1 MEFGPS
7 SNPMPRTILRPDDA
21 VRLPRPFRIDNHDRP
36 RAASE
41 DARIKGDHSHAT
53 VAGVF
58 GDGSPSQDNGTTTSR
73 VTKSEPTL
81 LSLEETTELFRRKV
95 EDARQDTEHA
105 LAGNEDVSEVVRPK
119 LTLDLGHS
127 KIARL
132 PENVVDIIK
141 AEVERLSLSH
151 NQIWHIPLRFAECS
165 QLRYLNI
172 RSNVFREIP
181 RGIYKLPLL
190 EILDISRNKVRKIS
204 KEIKNLTSLRVFS
217 VMHNRVDDLPPELCE
232 MTKLQIL
239 KIQENPLRFKLKKVI
254 EGKEAEVAPLEM
266 TENEKEIAITAEIK
280 RYLREFQPAATP
292 LDVESGGETSEG
304 AVDTPKPLKRVISSR
319 FPVIPSI
326 SSSEGLGD
334 LFTKSP
340 GQSKPP
346 PVPTQSHYR
355 NVSGHNATI
364 LRRPG
369 LAPLINGNERNRSN
383 SESVLQ
389 ASAAARNKR
398 MGLIRKEKAD
408 LEVVEETRINRLS
421 HLRGF
426 SHGSVLRSR
435 SSNGSTAGSAS
446 SSSPSSPRESR
457 KQRLAF
463 VRRLSSLPEHKREI
477 ESRSTV
483 IEGAKSVLYALYQI
497 HPQVSGLINAIKGK
511 DSKRSSLELTFYNA
525 SSHVDRLNDALEK
538 AASAEEEEEDE
549 EATEHTERTVQRDC
563 ASCIMAYTH
572 VTTQIR
578 ENIHIIVS
586 VVDARYVRTLM
597 LLLYGSMI
605 EMKNAVVSFGF
616 DIETSPAQ
624 VIKRRPRTFRAARE
638 EQTPPR
644 RVLQTTTPTREPLP
658 MPQRQVGRLRSDTTI
673 QHPTLDATPAYPQPP
688 HSRSGE
694 QQQAA
699 IHHTGSTLNGS
710 LYNSS
715 ISSLSNGNTLHSTLN
730 SSVGLGSRSNSRST
744 NNLTFTTS
752 SVASYANTP
761 RSGEAFSLPP
771 TTSVPS
777 RVNPVTG
784 LTEVQEE
791 AIFENIFLALTR
803 AYDSALQAI
812 PIARRQFT
820 RCLEAAEENQAP
832 KEVKTLWSNLI
843 WRCKN
848 CLEVSEA
855 LQARLVNMRLKDP
868 VVSTMGVLNGRND
881 RAFWQLCKNF
891 MQSFIDLVTEMKEA
905 KDLRLLAQD
914 IIIVLKPV
922 QKASREAG
930 RLVETSPWGYL
941 TDAGAL
947 PTPFN
952 GQYTSTPDVYTQV
965 VQGMNGQYPPQHSQT
980 YPLAVSAN
988 VTGAAVAPA
997 LASTGASPVSVP
1009 LPATPLSAA
1018 LGPAAQATV
1027 PTTPASA
1034 YTDQFFAGNV
1044 FQRAD
1049 SLLNMPQAANIP
1061 FVNRR

>member
-1 MEFGPS
+1 MEFGS
-7 SNPMPRTILRPDDA
+7 STNPMPRTILRPDDA

-41 DARIKGDHSHAT
+41 DARIKGDQSHAR
-53 VAGVF
+53 VAGAF
-58 GDGSPSQDNGTTTSR
+58 GDGSPSQDNGTTTLH

-81 LSLEETTELFRRKV
+81 LTLEETTELFKSKV

-105 LAGNEDVSEVVRPK
+105 LGGNEDVSEAVRPK

-172 RSNVFREIP
+172 RTNVFREIP

-190 EILDISRNKVRKIS
+190 EILDISRNKVRRIS

-254 EGKEAEVAPLEM
+254 EGKEAEVAPLDM
-266 TENEKEIAITAEIK
+266 TENEREIAVTAEIK
-280 RYLREFQPAATP
+280 RHLRELQLTVTS
-292 LDVESGGETSEG
+292 LDAESGGETSEG

-334 LFTKSP
+334 LLTKSP
-340 GQSKPP
+340 GQPKPP
-346 PVPTQSHYR
+346 PIPTRSHYR
-355 NVSGHNATI
+355 NVSGHNANI

-369 LAPLINGNERNRSN
+369 LAPLINSNERNRSN
-383 SESVLQ
+383 SESFLQ

-398 MGLIRKEKAD
+398 MGLLKKEKAD
-408 LEVVEETRINRLS
+408 LEIAEETRINRLS

-477 ESRSTV
+477 ECRSTV

-511 DSKRSSLELTFYNA
+511 DSKRSSLEITFYNA

-538 AASAEEEEEDE
+538 ATSVEEEDE
-549 EATEHTERTVQRDC
+549 EAIEHIESTVQRDC
-563 ASCIMAYTH
+563 ASCIMAYTY
-572 VTTQIR
+572 VTTQVQ
-578 ENIHIIVS
+578 ENIHTIVS

-624 VIKRRPRTFRAARE
+624 AIKRRPRTFRAARE

-644 RVLQTTTPTREPLP
+644 RVLQTTTPTREPVPL
-658 MPQRQVGRLRSDTTI
+658 PQRQVGRLRSDTTI
-673 QHPTLDATPAYPQPP
+673 QHATLDATPAHPQPP
-688 HSRSGE
+688 QPRPSE
-694 QQQAA
+694 QQQTA
-699 IHHTGSTLNGS
+699 IHYTGNTLVGS

-715 ISSLSNGNTLHSTLN
+715 ISSLSSGNTLQSTLS

-744 NNLTFTTS
+744 NNLTFTNS
-752 SVASYANTP
+752 SLASYANTP

-771 TTSVPS
+771 TTSVSS

-791 AIFENIFLALTR
+791 AVFENIFLALTR

-848 CLEVSEA
+848 CLEISEA

-868 VVSTMGVLNGRND
+868 VVSTAGALNGRND

-891 MQSFIDLVTEMKEA
+891 MQSFVELVTEMKEA

-930 RLVETSPWGYL
+930 RLVDASPWGYL

-965 VQGMNGQYPPQHSQT
+965 MHGINGQYPPQHSQT
-980 YPLAVSAN
+980 YPPAVSAN
-988 VTGAAVAPA
+988 VTGTAAAPA

-1049 SLLNMPQAANIP
+1049 SLLNMPQAGNIP

>member
-7 SNPMPRTILRPDDA
+7 TNPMPRTILRPDDA

-41 DARIKGDHSHAT
+41 DARIKSDRSHAT
-53 VAGVF
+53 VAGPF
-58 GDGSPSQDNGTTTSR
+58 GDGSPSQDNGTATSQ

-81 LSLEETTELFRRKV
+81 LSLEETTELFRSKV

-105 LAGNEDVSEVVRPK
+105 LAGNEDVSEAVRPK

-141 AEVERLSLSH
+141 ADVERLSLSH

-172 RSNVFREIP
+172 RTNVFREIP

-280 RYLREFQPAATP
+280 RYLREFQPAVTP

-340 GQSKPP
+340 GQPKPP
-346 PVPTQSHYR
+346 PVPTRSHYR
-355 NVSGHNATI
+355 NTSGHNANI

-369 LAPLINGNERNRSN
+369 LAPIISGNERNRSN

-398 MGLIRKEKAD
+398 MGLVRKDKAD

-421 HLRGF
+421 HIRGF

-511 DSKRSSLELTFYNA
+511 ESRRSSLELTFYNA

-538 AASAEEEEEDE
+538 ADSVEEEDE
-549 EATEHTERTVQRDC
+549 EAIEHTESTVRRDC

-572 VTTQIR
+572 VTTQMQ
-578 ENIHIIVS
+578 ENIRTIVS

-616 DIETSPAQ
+616 DIETSPAPA
-624 VIKRRPRTFRAARE
+624 IKRRPRTSRTARE

-644 RVLQTTTPTREPLP
+644 RVLQTTTPTREPGP
-658 MPQRQVGRLRSDTTI
+658 MTQRQVGRLRSETAI
-673 QHPTLDATPAYPQPP
+673 QHPTLDATPAYPQPVHP
-688 HSRSGE
+688 RPSES
-694 QQQAA
+694 QQGP
-699 IHHTGSTLNGS
+699 IHYTGSTLNAS

-715 ISSLSNGNTLHSTLN
+715 ISSLSNGSTLNSTFN
-730 SSVGLGSRSNSRST
+730 SSVGLGSRSNSRT
-744 NNLTFTTS
+744 ANHLTFTNS
-752 SVASYANTP
+752 SATSYANTP

-771 TTSVPS
+771 TTSVPP

-784 LTEVQEE
+784 LTDVQEE
-791 AIFENIFLALTR
+791 AVFENIFLALTR
-803 AYDSALQAI
+803 AYESALQAI

-868 VVSTMGVLNGRND
+868 VTSAAGALNGRND

-891 MQSFIDLVTEMKEA
+891 MQSFVDLVTEMKEA

-914 IIIVLKPV
+914 VIIVLKPV

-947 PTPFN
+947 PAPFN
-952 GQYTSTPDVYTQV
+952 GQYTSTPDVYTQA
-965 VQGMNGQYPPQHSQT
+965 VQGINGQYPPQHSQT
-980 YPLAVSAN
+980 YPLAASTN
-988 VTGAAVAPA
+988 VTGAATAPP

-1049 SLLNMPQAANIP
+1049 SLLNMPQAGNIP

>member
-1 MEFGPS
+1 MELGPPT
-7 SNPMPRTILRPDDA
+7 NPMPRAILRPDNA
-21 VRLPRPFRIDNHDRP
+21 VRLPRSFRIDNHDRP

-41 DARIKGDHSHAT
+41 DARLKGDQSHST
-53 VAGVF
+53 MAGALE
-58 GDGSPSQDNGTTTSR
+58 DDSPPRENGTT
-73 VTKSEPTL
+73 VPQITKSEPTL
-81 LSLEETTELFRRKV
+81 LSLEETTELFRSKV

-141 AEVERLSLSH
+141 TEVERLSLSH

-172 RSNVFREIP
+172 RTNVFREIP
-181 RGIYKLPLL
+181 RGVYKLPLL
-190 EILDISRNKVRKIS
+190 EILDISRNKVRRIS

-217 VMHNRVDDLPPELCE
+217 IVHNRVDDLPAELCE

-254 EGKEAEVAPLEM
+254 EGKEAEVAPLEI
-266 TENEKEIAITAEIK
+266 TENEKEIAVTAEIK
-280 RYLREFQPAATP
+280 RYLKELQPAVTP

-304 AVDTPKPLKRVISSR
+304 ALDTPKPLKRVMSSR

-326 SSSEGLGD
+326 SSSEGLSD
-334 LFTKSP
+334 LITKSP

-346 PVPTQSHYR
+346 PIPTRSHYR
-355 NVSGHNATI
+355 NISGQTANI

-369 LAPLINGNERNRSN
+369 LAPIINGNERNRSN

-398 MGLIRKEKAD
+398 MGLLRKEKPEM
-408 LEVVEETRINRLS
+408 EVVEETRTNRLS

-435 SSNGSTAGSAS
+435 SSNASSAGSAG

-463 VRRLSSLPEHKREI
+463 VRRLSSLPEHKRETK
-477 ESRSTV
+477 SRSAV

-538 AASAEEEEEDE
+538 AASADDEDE
-549 EATEHTERTVQRDC
+549 EAIEHTENTVQRDC
-563 ASCIMAYTH
+563 ATCIMAYTH
-572 VTTQIR
+572 VTAQMQ
-578 ENIHIIVS
+578 ENIHTIIS

-616 DIETSPAQ
+616 EIEINPPQA
-624 VIKRRPRTFRAARE
+624 IKRRPKTFRAARE
-638 EQTPPR
+638 EQTPPH
-644 RVLQTTTPTREPLP
+644 RVLQTTTPTREPVP
-658 MPQRQVGRLRSDTTI
+658 MPLRQVPRLRSDTAI
-673 QHPTLDATPAYPQPP
+673 QHHTLDSVAAYPQLLHPRP
-688 HSRSGE
+688 GE

-699 IHHTGSTLNGS
+699 IHYTGSTLNGS
-710 LYNSS
+710 FYNSS
-715 ISSLSNGNTLHSTLN
+715 ISSLSNGNTLHSTRN
-730 SSVGLGSRSNSRST
+730 SSVGLRSRSNSRST
-744 NNLTFTTS
+744 NNLTLTNSSMTS
-752 SVASYANTP
+752 SYANTP

-771 TTSVPS
+771 TTSIS
-777 RVNPVTG
+777 TRFNPVTG
-784 LTEVQEE
+784 LTEAQEE
-791 AIFENIFLALTR
+791 VIFENIFLALTR
-803 AYDSALQAI
+803 AYDSALQAV

-832 KEVKTLWSNLI
+832 KEIRTLWSNLI
-843 WRCKN
+843 WRCKT

-855 LQARLVNMRLKDP
+855 LQTRLVNMRLKDP
-868 VVSTMGVLNGRND
+868 VASAAGVLNGRND
-881 RAFWQLCKNF
+881 RAFWQLCKTF
-891 MQSFIDLVTEMKEA
+891 MQSFVELVTEMKEA

-914 IIIVLKPV
+914 IIIVLRPV

-930 RLVETSPWGYL
+930 RLVETSPWAYL
-941 TDAGAL
+941 TDAGAVA
-947 PTPFN
+947 TPFN
-952 GQYTSTPDVYTQV
+952 GQYTSTPDVYTS
-965 VQGMNGQYPPQHSQT
+965 GANGIHGHYAPQHAQT
-980 YPLAVSAN
+980 YPPAVSAN
-988 VTGAAVAPA
+988 VTGMAAPA
-997 LASTGASPVSVP
+997 TQASTGASPVSVP

-1049 SLLNMPQAANIP
+1049 SLLNMPQAGNIP

>member
-1 MEFGPS
+1 MMEFGPS

-41 DARIKGDHSHAT
+41 DARIKGDPSHAT
-53 VAGVF
+53 MAGAF
-58 GDGSPSQDNGTTTSR
+58 GDDSPPREKGTTGPQI
-73 VTKSEPTL
+73 TKSESTL
-81 LSLEETTELFRRKV
+81 LSLEETTELFRSKV

-105 LAGNEDVSEVVRPK
+105 LAGNEDVSEAVRPK

-172 RSNVFREIP
+172 RTNVFREIP
-181 RGIYKLPLL
+181 RGVYKLPLL
-190 EILDISRNKVRKIS
+190 EILDISRNKVRRIS
-204 KEIKNLTSLRVFS
+204 KEIRNLTSLRVFS
-217 VMHNRVDDLPPELCE
+217 IVHNRVDDLPVELCE

-254 EGKEAEVAPLEM
+254 EGKEAEVAPLEI
-266 TENEKEIAITAEIK
+266 TENEKEIAVTAEIK
-280 RYLREFQPAATP
+280 RYLKESQPAAPP

-304 AVDTPKPLKRVISSR
+304 ALDTPKPLKRVMSSR

-326 SSSEGLGD
+326 SSSEGVSD
-334 LFTKSP
+334 LLTKSP

-346 PVPTQSHYR
+346 PIPTRSHYR
-355 NVSGHNATI
+355 NTSGHNANV

-398 MGLIRKEKAD
+398 LGLLRKEKPD
-408 LEVVEETRINRLS
+408 MEVVEETRTNRLS

-435 SSNGSTAGSAS
+435 SSNTSSAGSAG

-463 VRRLSSLPEHKREI
+463 VRRLSSLPEHKRETR
-477 ESRSTV
+477 SRSAV

-538 AASAEEEEEDE
+538 ADSVDDEDGEAVDHAE
-549 EATEHTERTVQRDC
+549 TTVQRDC
-563 ASCIMAYTH
+563 ATCIMAYAH
-572 VTTQIR
+572 VTAQMQ
-578 ENIHIIVS
+578 ENIHTIIS

-616 DIETSPAQ
+616 EIEISPAQ
-624 VIKRRPRTFRAARE
+624 AIKRRPKTFRAARK
-638 EQTPPR
+638 EQTPPN
-644 RVLQTTTPTREPLP
+644 RVLQTTTPTREPMS
-658 MPQRQVGRLRSDTTI
+658 MPQRQGARLRSDTTI
-673 QHPTLDATPAYPQPP
+673 QHPTLDSVPAYPQLP
-688 HSRSGE
+688 HQRPGE
-694 QQQAA
+694 QSQTA
-699 IHHTGSTLNGS
+699 IHYTGSTLNGS
-710 LYNSS
+710 LYNGS
-715 ISSLSNGNTLHSTLN
+715 ISSLSNGNTLHSTLT
-730 SSVGLGSRSNSRST
+730 SSVGLRSRSNSRST
-744 NNLTFTTS
+744 NNLTLTNSSITS
-752 SVASYANTP
+752 SYANTP

-771 TTSVPS
+771 TSIPA
-777 RVNPVTG
+777 RFNPVTG
-784 LTEVQEE
+784 LTEAQEE

-803 AYDSALQAI
+803 AYDSALQAV

-820 RCLEAAEENQAP
+820 RCFEAAEENQAP
-832 KEVKTLWSNLI
+832 KEIKTLWSNLI
-843 WRCKN
+843 WRCKT

-855 LQARLVNMRLKDP
+855 LQTRLVNMRLKDP
-868 VVSTMGVLNGRND
+868 VAPAAGVLNGRND
-881 RAFWQLCKNF
+881 RAFWQLCKTF
-891 MQSFIDLVTEMKEA
+891 MQSFVELVTEMKEA

-930 RLVETSPWGYL
+930 RLVETSPWAYL
-941 TDAGAL
+941 TDAGAVA
-947 PTPFN
+947 TPFN
-952 GQYTSTPDVYTQV
+952 GQYTTTPDVYASGAN
-965 VQGMNGQYPPQHSQT
+965 GMNGHYTSQHAQT
-980 YPLAVSAN
+980 YPPGVSVN
-988 VTGAAVAPA
+988 VTGTTA
-997 LASTGASPVSVP
+997 LPVQANTGASPVSVP

-1018 LGPAAQATV
+1018 LGPAAQATI

-1049 SLLNMPQAANIP
+1049 SLLNMPQAANLP
-1061 FVNRR
+1061 FANRR

>member
-1 MEFGPS
+1 MNGDQSGPT
-7 SNPMPRTILRPDDA
+7 M
-21 VRLPRPFRIDNHDRP
+21 
-36 RAASE
+36 
-41 DARIKGDHSHAT
+41 
-53 VAGVF
+53 AGAF
-58 GDGSPSQDNGTTTSR
+58 GDDSPPREDGTLIAQTT
-73 VTKSEPTL
+73 KPEPTL
-81 LSLEETTELFRRKV
+81 LSLDETTELFRSKV

-105 LAGNEDVSEVVRPK
+105 LAGNEDVSEAVRPK

-172 RSNVFREIP
+172 RTNVFREIP
-181 RGIYKLPLL
+181 RGVYKLPLL
-190 EILDISRNKVRKIS
+190 EILDISRNKVRRIS
-204 KEIKNLTSLRVFS
+204 KEIRNLTSLRVFS
-217 VMHNRVDDLPPELCE
+217 IVHNRVDDLPVELCE
-232 MTKLQIL
+232 MSQLQIL

-254 EGKEAEVAPLEM
+254 EGKEADVARLEI
-266 TENEKEIAITAEIK
+266 TENEKEIAVTAEIK
-280 RYLREFQPAATP
+280 RFLKELQPAAAP

-304 AVDTPKPLKRVISSR
+304 ALDTPKPLKRIMSSR

-326 SSSEGLGD
+326 SSSEGLSD
-334 LFTKSP
+334 LMTKSP

-346 PVPTQSHYR
+346 PIPTRSHYR
-355 NVSGHNATI
+355 NTSGQNANI

-369 LAPLINGNERNRSN
+369 LAPFINGNERNRSN

-389 ASAAARNKR
+389 ASAAARHKR
-398 MGLIRKEKAD
+398 MGLLKKEKPD
-408 LEVVEETRINRLS
+408 MEIVEETRSNRLS

-426 SHGSVLRSR
+426 SHGSALRSR
-435 SSNGSTAGSAS
+435 SSNASSAGSAG

-463 VRRLSSLPEHKREI
+463 VRRLSSLPEHKKETK
-477 ESRSTV
+477 SRSTV

-525 SSHVDRLNDALEK
+525 SSHVDRLNDALER
-538 AASAEEEEEDE
+538 AASIDEEDE
-549 EATEHTERTVQRDC
+549 EAIDHTESTVQRDC
-563 ASCIMAYTH
+563 ATCIMAYTH
-572 VTTQIR
+572 VTAQMQ
-578 ENIHIIVS
+578 ESIHTIIS

-616 DIETSPAQ
+616 EIEISPAQ
-624 VIKRRPRTFRAARE
+624 AVKRRPKTFRAARE
-638 EQTPPR
+638 ERTPPH
-644 RVLQTTTPTREPLP
+644 RVLQTTTPTREPVP
-658 MPQRQVGRLRSDTTI
+658 VPQRRGARLRSDTTI
-673 QHPTLDATPAYPQPP
+673 QHPVLDSVSSYPQLP
-688 HSRSGE
+688 HQRHVDQS
-694 QQQAA
+694 QAA
-699 IHHTGSTLNGS
+699 IHYTGSTLNES
-710 LYNSS
+710 FYNSS
-715 ISSLSNGNTLHSTLN
+715 MSSLSNGNTLHSTLN
-730 SSVGLGSRSNSRST
+730 SSVGLRSRSNSRST
-744 NNLTFTTS
+744 NNLTLTNPSITS
-752 SVASYANTP
+752 SYANTP

-771 TTSVPS
+771 TSIPL
-777 RVNPVTG
+777 RFNPVTG
-784 LTEVQEE
+784 LTEAQEE

-803 AYDSALQAI
+803 SYDSALQAV

-832 KEVKTLWSNLI
+832 KEIKTLWSNLI
-843 WRCKN
+843 WRCKI

-855 LQARLVNMRLKDP
+855 LQTRLVNMRLKDP
-868 VVSTMGVLNGRND
+868 VSSAAGVLNGRND
-881 RAFWQLCKNF
+881 RAFWQLCKTF
-891 MQSFIDLVTEMKEA
+891 MQSFVELVTEMKEA

-930 RLVETSPWGYL
+930 RLVETSPWAYL
-941 TDAGAL
+941 TDAGAVA
-947 PTPFN
+947 TPFN
-952 GQYTSTPDVYTQV
+952 GQYTSTPDVYTS
-965 VQGMNGQYPPQHSQT
+965 GANGINGHYAPQHAQT
-980 YPLAVSAN
+980 YPPTVSAN
-988 VTGAAVAPA
+988 MIGVAAPGTQT
-997 LASTGASPVSVP
+997 STSASPVSVP

-1018 LGPAAQATV
+1018 LGPAAQATI

-1049 SLLNMPQAANIP
+1049 SLLNMPQAANLP
-1061 FVNRR
+1061 FANRR